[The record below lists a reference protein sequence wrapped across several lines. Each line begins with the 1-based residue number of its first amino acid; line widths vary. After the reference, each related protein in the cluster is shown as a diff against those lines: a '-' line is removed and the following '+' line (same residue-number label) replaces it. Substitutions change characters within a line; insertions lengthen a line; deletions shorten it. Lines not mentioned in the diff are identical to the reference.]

1 MSKTLYQ
8 FSYPILKALAAL
20 IWIAT
25 APFAPATLSAEH
37 HTPDTVDTLLTATL
51 AAESSDSH
59 LRMNSLEDLFARSSS
74 TLEQCEVL
82 KEMIYLS
89 IDSGNVERLEKYG
102 TIGRS
107 LAVEAG
113 DNELK
118 VYSDLAF
125 ASISQVNGQLED
137 AEKKIAS
144 VREFAHSIG
153 NENSLFFVDSLD
165 AIVGMDKG
173 NALKGLTALTTS
185 TLTLP
190 DTLRGNWMRMLAY
203 STLGYTYA
211 GIGDVDH
218 ITEYYS
224 QALEL
229 SRKTGIAFDRES
241 ILYNM
246 AITLQDAR
254 QFEAAEKYFRALF
267 DVAEQNDHP
276 ETLYYAY
283 EGLAWLKYEQRDF
296 KGTLALINLATSDAN
311 IDPTT
316 KAHLFDLAAVS
327 HAELDDPVAA
337 KQYLSRSQEIFKA
350 LQLDYDTSEIAMLT
364 NAYILRAEGK
374 LNEAFRQLNKTR
386 RLQLD
391 QQSEE
396 FTESVSHFHNS
407 LDSVVAQQKA
417 ELALT
422 DARSA
427 NSNLILIFSVVFIL
441 MLAGAL
447 FMQTKHNKALVQ
459 SRLNAEQANKAKS
472 DFLANMSHELRTPLN
487 AILGFSEI
495 MTHRLFGDLGA
506 RQYDEYANHI
516 NDSGRLLLD
525 IINDI
530 LDLSK
535 VESGQLQLTEEF
547 IDLELLI
554 SDTCSLVNN
563 KAIAGKVTLKS
574 SVQEKA
580 RLLYGDQ
587 RLVKQILLNLLSN
600 AVKFTPA
607 SGHITV
613 SSRKNRE
620 GGLEIIVED
629 DGVGMNE
636 QELAIALT
644 PFGQAGTTLTR
655 AHEGTGLGLPL
666 ASTLM
671 QLHSG
676 ILKIKSEKNIGTSV
690 QMIFPVERGVKPSA
704 AANENIGQAPQLAHQ
719 K

>member
-1 MSKTLYQ
+1 MSMTRNQ
-8 FSYPILKALAAL
+8 FSYPILKAFAVLVWVFFAPVALSAQDEAADPVDALLAA
-20 IWIAT
+20 T
-25 APFAPATLSAEH
+25 M
-37 HTPDTVDTLLTATL
+37 
-51 AAESSDSH
+51 AARSSDSH
-59 LRMNSLEDLFARSSS
+59 LRMNNLEDLFARSSS
-74 TLEQCEVL
+74 AFEQCEIL

-89 IDSGNVERLEKYG
+89 IDSNNVERLEKYG

-118 VYSDLAF
+118 IYSELAF
-125 ASISQVNGQLED
+125 ASIAQTNGQLED

-144 VREFAHSIG
+144 VKEFARSIG
-153 NENSLFFVDSLD
+153 DENSLFFIDSLD

-173 NALKGLTALTTS
+173 NALQGLTTLTTS

-203 STLGYTYA
+203 STLAYTYA

-218 ITEYYS
+218 ITDNYS
-224 QALEL
+224 QALQL
-229 SRKTGIAFDRES
+229 SEQTGIAFDRGS

-254 QFEAAEKYFRALF
+254 QFEMAEKYFMALL
-267 DVAEQNDHP
+267 DLSEQNNQP
-276 ETLYYAY
+276 ETLYHAY
-283 EGLAWLKYEQRDF
+283 EGMAWLKYEQKDYT
-296 KGTLALINLATSDAN
+296 GTLEMIDTATSDVN
-311 IDPTT
+311 IDSVT

-327 HAELDDPVAA
+327 HAELGDPVAA
-337 KQYLSRSQEIFKA
+337 KQYLDQSQEIFKA
-350 LQLDYDTSEIAMLT
+350 HELDYDAGEIAMLT

-374 LNEAFRQLNKTR
+374 LADAFLQLNKTR

-391 QQSEE
+391 QQFEE

-407 LDSVVAQQKA
+407 LDTMVARQKA
-417 ELALT
+417 ELALA

-427 NSNLILIFSVVFIL
+427 NSNLILIFSIVFML

-447 FMQTKHNKALVQ
+447 YMQNRHNKALVQ
-459 SRLNAEQANKAKS
+459 ARISAEQANKAKS

-495 MTHRLFGDLGA
+495 MTHRLFGKLGA
-506 RQYDEYANHI
+506 KQYDEYVTHI

-535 VESGQLQLTEEF
+535 VESGRLQLHEEF
-547 IDLELLI
+547 IDLDMLVSE
-554 SDTCSLVNN
+554 TCSLVNN
-563 KAIAGKVTLKS
+563 KALAGKISLKS
-574 SVQEKA
+574 STQAKA
-580 RLLYGDQ
+580 RHLYGDH

-600 AVKFTPA
+600 AVKFTSA
-607 SGHITV
+607 GGHITV
-613 SSRKNRE
+613 SSRVNRR

-629 DGVGMNE
+629 DGVGMDAPDL
-636 QELAIALT
+636 ELALT
-644 PFGQAGTTLTR
+644 PFGQAGTALTR
-655 AHEGTGLGLPL
+655 AQEGTGLGLPL
-666 ASTLM
+666 ASKLM
-671 QLHSG
+671 QLHG
-676 ILKIKSEKNIGTSV
+676 GKLKIKSQKALGTSV
-690 QMIFPVERGVKPSA
+690 RMIFPADRRMKSPV
-704 AANENIGQAPQLAHQ
+704 AANENILPAKKLVHQ